1 MRASENV
8 EADATVG
15 GNVMFANVNSTTD
28 VLRVQLRDSASSRV
42 VLQGAFRISR
52 PVTSSPASGDGGNH
66 WHRGPCT
73 SSACHIQL
81 GSSRDTDC
89 SVSLS
94 LNVTSFWHRWGY
106 GSERAVVSAARGM
119 TLAWVSR
126 RSDRAG
132 GVGGQHPPPVGKPPL
147 SLRPPIFST
156 KQACSVSSAR
166 RLKIRSSHGAR
177 SRAPPPGASSLD
189 SLQRNV
195 EMMTSACSRMAT
207 ESLTQPGV
215 AVVVQITDAVV
226 SMVMKLLGSRSA
238 GQHRGKNVVKSH
250 PSSIGDSD
258 ERIAGAEFGRQRAR
272 AVRLLETTIW
282 SASPAEMLVT
292 TLQTTLVASS
302 SGCSMARIT
311 RHTADLNTH
320 RAQEGS
326 CGQCAGGVPAPRGC
340 VHDSG
345 GGRFVEVALKS

>member
-1 MRASENV
+1 MRRRRRRRAASPAAFSFPEQHAVPWPLNPLVRNFVVKLPRVRAVARKAPAALVPTLEGIEAPLWVVSLWQGHGGAMRASENV

-42 VLQGAFRISR
+42 VLQGAVRISR
-52 PVTSSPASGDGGNH
+52 PVTSSPASRDGGNH

-126 RSDRAG
+126 RSDHAG
-132 GVGGQHPPPVGKPPL
+132 GVGGQHPPPGRQAAVESSSSNLLDEAGVQRL
-147 SLRPPIFST
+147 LRTAAENPDP
-156 KQACSVSSAR
+156 AMVLDLVH
-166 RLKIRSSHGAR
+166 RLLAH
-177 SRAPPPGASSLD
+177 SSLD

-195 EMMTSACSRMAT
+195 EMITSALAAVWRRSRSH
-207 ESLTQPGV
+207 EPGV

-226 SMVMKLLGSRSA
+226 SMVMKLLGSRA
-238 GQHRGKNVVKSH
+238 QV
-250 PSSIGDSD
+250 SIAAKTS
-258 ERIAGAEFGRQRAR
+258 
-272 AVRLLETTIW
+272 
-282 SASPAEMLVT
+282 
-292 TLQTTLVASS
+292 
-302 SGCSMARIT
+302 
-311 RHTADLNTH
+311 
-320 RAQEGS
+320 
-326 CGQCAGGVPAPRGC
+326 
-340 VHDSG
+340 
-345 GGRFVEVALKS
+345 